1 MLRSERLAATGQ
13 LAASIAHEIN
23 SPLQGI
29 TALLSVIRMKHANDE
44 DLLQKLDLI
53 KNAFISIRNTVRNL
67 IDLNRPGKEKKQPM
81 DVNQVIENTVALMR
95 SYLKKNMVKIN
106 LNLAAEISKINASPQ
121 QIGQV
126 IMNLVNNA
134 VDSIIHSPGFHKQ
147 LNESESFGGEIT
159 IDTVCRGQEIVI
171 RVKDTGPGISKKD
184 MNRIFDPFFTRKKT
198 MGMGV
203 GLSICHG
210 IIEDHKGSI
219 VAENLAEGG
228 AMFTISLPLK

>member
-1 MLRSERLAATGQ
+1 
-13 LAASIAHEIN
+13 
-23 SPLQGI
+23 
-29 TALLSVIRMKHANDE
+29 
-44 DLLQKLDLI
+44 
-53 KNAFISIRNTVRNL
+53 
-67 IDLNRPGKEKKQPM
+67 
-81 DVNQVIENTVALMR
+81 MR

-134 VDSIIHSPGFHKQ
+134 VDSITHSPGFHKQ

-159 IDTVCRGQEIVI
+159 IDTLCRGEEVVI

-210 IIEDHKGSI
+210 IIEDHKGEIDVASTVGVGTTI
-219 VAENLAEGG
+219 VVTLPLISKEGG
-228 AMFTISLPLK
+228 TK